1 MTVPDVEVDTVP
13 VALRNFLDSSG
24 ESSWGPMFAISVL
37 SLGPIFGFF
46 LAGQRYLVRGIAT
59 TGLR

>member
-1 MTVPDVEVDTVP
+1 MYTVP
-13 VALRNFLDSSG
+13 VALRSFVDSTSRTA
-24 ESSWGPMFAISVL
+24 WGSVFAMSVV

-59 TGLR
+59 TGLK